1 MFGIDIF
8 TAALLP
14 SLFVALFAGFISF
27 ISPCVLPVV
36 PAYLSYMTGA
46 ALDDM
51 GARRGRALLT
61 ALFFVLGLSTVF
73 LLLALGASAMA
84 QSISGMRTWFPIV
97 SGLVVMLFGLHFLGI
112 IRIGF
117 LNREARLDA
126 GDRGGTPFGAYVLG
140 VAFSLGWA
148 PCIGPILS
156 TVLALVA
163 QDDSIGRGM
172 VLMGAYAFGL
182 GIPFLLF
189 AFFFGAS
196 QRLMKYLMRHMGKIE
211 KIAGLM
217 LWTIGLMLLTDQFTR
232 ISFWLLEVFPALQ
245 AIG

>member
-14 SLFVALFAGFISF
+14 SMLVALVAGLVSF
-27 ISPCVLPVV
+27 LSPCVLPVV

-46 ALDDM
+46 SLDDM

-61 ALFFVLGLSTVF
+61 ATFFVLGLSTVF
-73 LLLALGASAMA
+73 LLLAIGATALA
-84 QSISGMRTWFPIV
+84 GSIAGFREWFPIV
-97 SGLVVMLFGLHFLGI
+97 SGLIVMLFGLHFLGI

-117 LNREARLDA
+117 LNREARFDA

-140 VAFSLGWA
+140 LAFSLGWA

-163 QDDSIGRGM
+163 QDQSMSRGM
-172 VLMGAYAFGL
+172 VLMGTYAFGL

-189 AFFFGAS
+189 ALFFGAS
-196 QRLMKYLMRHMGKIE
+196 RRMMKMMLRHMEKIE
-211 KIAGLM
+211 RVAGLL

-245 AIG
+245 NIG

>member
-8 TAALLP
+8 TAAMLP
-14 SLFVALFAGFISF
+14 SMLVALIAGLVSF
-27 ISPCVLPVV
+27 VSPCVLPVV

-46 ALDDM
+46 SLDDM

-73 LLLALGASAMA
+73 LLLAVGATALA
-84 QSISGMRTWFPIV
+84 GSIAGFREWFPIV
-97 SGLVVMLFGLHFLGI
+97 SGLIVMLFGLHFLGI

-117 LNREARLDA
+117 LNREARFDA

-140 VAFSLGWA
+140 LAFALGWA
-148 PCIGPILS
+148 PCIGPILA

-163 QDDSIGRGM
+163 QDQSMSRGF
-172 VLMGAYAFGL
+172 VLMGTYAFGL

-189 AFFFGAS
+189 ALFFGTS
-196 QRLMKYLMRHMGKIE
+196 RGLMKVLLRHMDRIE
-211 KIAGLM
+211 RIAGLL

-245 AIG
+245 NIG

>member
-1 MFGIDIF
+1 MFGIDVF

-14 SLFVALFAGFISF
+14 SVLVALVGGFISF

-46 ALDDM
+46 SLDDM

-61 ALFFVLGLSTVF
+61 AIFFVLGLSTVF
-73 LLLALGASAMA
+73 LLLAIGATALASSIAGFR
-84 QSISGMRTWFPIV
+84 QWFPTISGI
-97 SGLVVMLFGLHFLGI
+97 VVMLFGLHFLGI
-112 IRIGF
+112 VRIGIM
-117 LNREARLDA
+117 NREARFKT

-156 TVLALVA
+156 TVLAIVA
-163 QDDSIGRGM
+163 QEQSMSRGM

-189 AFFFGAS
+189 ALFFGAS
-196 QRLMKYLMRHMGKIE
+196 RKLMTVLLRHMDKIE
-211 KIAGLM
+211 RVSGLL
-217 LWTIGLMLLTDQFTR
+217 LWTIGLMLLTGQFTR
-232 ISFWLLEVFPALQ
+232 ISFWLLEMFPSLQ
-245 AIG
+245 NIG